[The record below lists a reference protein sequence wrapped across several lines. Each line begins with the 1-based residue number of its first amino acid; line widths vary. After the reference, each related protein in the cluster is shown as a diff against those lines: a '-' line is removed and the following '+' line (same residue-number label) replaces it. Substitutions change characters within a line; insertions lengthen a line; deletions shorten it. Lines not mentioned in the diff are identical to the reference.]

1 MVDEIINGL
10 YHTSFSVSFLIIA
23 VIAARYLL
31 RKAPRYITCFLWL
44 FVGIR
49 LLCPIPIESTLSL
62 VPSQPAII
70 QNPAGLQAG
79 QGVISPVKATE
90 KPQDIEQE
98 IVPIQNISP
107 KFDEKEIAVF
117 IWVTGIVLLMG
128 YSAVSYVR
136 LKRRVRFAIPAEGPE
151 GKIYECGTI
160 DTPFLLGFIRPHIYI
175 PERMD
180 EKSLMY
186 VIAHERAHI
195 SRGDHLMK
203 AAGYLL
209 LAFYWFHP
217 LVWISYG
224 LLCRDIEQACDE
236 KVIRMMGL
244 DCKRAYSE
252 ALLKCAVKRNSMGAC
267 PVAFGE
273 GEVKS
278 RVKNILNYR
287 KPAVWAVAA
296 AVLVCIFVGVCFMT
310 QQKGSTKTVPDQEQ
324 IRIFV
329 NQWANAYVSR
339 NALSIVEMSSENV
352 KEQLKEKDLL
362 EMGEDYVSFGL
373 SSPWPMEDGEGN
385 GVFEIINIS
394 ANRAEIIYYAL
405 ASDPHVFVWRETL
418 VFEAAEGGSGYI
430 VTEENMEYMD
440 AITDAGQ
447 FYRAYPD
454 GDIAGTWMDYQQN
467 GLGEALNRNAV
478 ENRESPF
485 YKELFEPETAALY
498 LLNIKT
504 GANVKTSIENSQAEN
519 ARVRILFTADESTV
533 EVNMAKPYGD
543 GGIWIMQAQ
552 DVKSEILEASAKNMI
567 SSLDELDTIST
578 YFEDPHGDTMMEQQ
592 ADLDQDGA
600 DEIITLEDAGAQGGD
615 GGYYV
620 HVYRVVDGERK
631 EIVLPSIYEEKFPFA
646 ALWNKTGAEIML
658 GNESIVQIPG
668 SLVKEMYEKRTT
680 PESIELPEEE
690 ESIAG
695 DFVSGF
701 AVITNENGDTQL
713 VLKSYLGG
721 IHGHADCFGYGIVK
735 LQLSGNNTWKMAY
748 EFVLDEDDE
757 NRLN

>member
-1 MVDEIINGL
+1 
-10 YHTSFSVSFLIIA
+10 
-23 VIAARYLL
+23 
-31 RKAPRYITCFLWL
+31 
-44 FVGIR
+44 
-49 LLCPIPIESTLSL
+49 
-62 VPSQPAII
+62 
-70 QNPAGLQAG
+70 
-79 QGVISPVKATE
+79 
-90 KPQDIEQE
+90 
-98 IVPIQNISP
+98 
-107 KFDEKEIAVF
+107 
-117 IWVTGIVLLMG
+117 
-128 YSAVSYVR
+128 
-136 LKRRVRFAIPAEGPE
+136 
-151 GKIYECGTI
+151 
-160 DTPFLLGFIRPHIYI
+160 
-175 PERMD
+175 
-180 EKSLMY
+180 
-186 VIAHERAHI
+186 
-195 SRGDHLMK
+195 
-203 AAGYLL
+203 
-209 LAFYWFHP
+209 
-217 LVWISYG
+217 
-224 LLCRDIEQACDE
+224 
-236 KVIRMMGL
+236 
-244 DCKRAYSE
+244 
-252 ALLKCAVKRNSMGAC
+252 
-267 PVAFGE
+267 
-273 GEVKS
+273 
-278 RVKNILNYR
+278 
-287 KPAVWAVAA
+287 
-296 AVLVCIFVGVCFMT
+296 MT

-324 IRIFV
+324 IQIFV
-329 NQWANAYVSR
+329 NQWANAYISR

-440 AITDAGQ
+440 AITDTGQ

-668 SLVKEMYEKRTT
+668 SLVKEIYEKRTT
-680 PESIELPEEE
+680 PEIIELPEKE